1 MPGWVFSSELSE
13 QDIDDVRGLIA
24 MNGLPI
30 EGASGHGPTGDG
42 SEDSHGRMDMSVRAV
57 EADAAFER
65 LAAEHPNAT
74 IIRGPAAGGCDESAV
89 RAAEADAAFARMAAA
104 YPNAT
109 IIGGP
114 NAPSADGGEEPTGAG
129 DAAARAEA
137 DAAFERMAVTY
148 PNATIIG
155 GPDTLSAD
163 GGEEPTGAGD
173 TAARAE
179 ADSAFERMTAAY
191 PNATIIRGPAAGG
204 AVVAAPPPTSGSWV
218 FSADL
223 SPDRLAEIQG
233 LVAMNGI
240 APGAA
245 ADAST
250 DEETTAAA
258 DEAFAA
264 MLASHPGATEVA
276 PGVFSAGD

>member
-104 YPNAT
+104 
-109 IIGGP
+109 
-114 NAPSADGGEEPTGAG
+114 
-129 DAAARAEA
+129 
-137 DAAFERMAVTY
+137 Y